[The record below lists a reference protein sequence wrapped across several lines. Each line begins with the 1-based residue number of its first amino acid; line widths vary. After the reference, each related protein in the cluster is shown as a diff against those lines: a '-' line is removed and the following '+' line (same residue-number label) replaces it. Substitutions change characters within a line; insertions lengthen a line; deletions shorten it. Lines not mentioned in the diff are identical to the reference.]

1 MHALVLT
8 SASPNASRDLAR
20 PIAGAPLLA
29 RQLEFLRGNGVTHVV
44 INRVADEPAPIS
56 LRDDALN
63 VGLSITWI
71 PSTQPLDRYELARR
85 AGLDGQLLVV
95 LAHGRMSN
103 VDLGKAI
110 ALASMSAND
119 VEVGEASRAIAIWHA
134 GREFREVRSVVAD
147 GWIADI
153 VTEEYAQALTEDAL
167 LGRCSGIEI
176 RGSEVAPGVW
186 MGRGAI
192 VSRSA
197 NVEAPCYFGPNAF
210 VGQGAHVGPGAVLGA
225 SAVVETGARVTH
237 ARVDDKVVVGRSLI
251 VDRAY
256 LSAKVLTPHVGE
268 AIQMDDE
275 LLVSARRASTIPA
288 RLAAVAALGVVAP
301 AALAFGGD
309 ALVIA
314 RRLARI
320 VSGTGSWI
328 GVSDEEAVLDV
339 EQVLVHRD
347 AGEED
352 RAAARALYRSTKSSS
367 SDARLLLSRI
377 IRGGS
382 TQ

>member
-8 SASPNASRDLAR
+8 SASPHASRDLAR

-29 RQLEFLRGNGVTHVV
+29 RQLEYLRRNGVTHVV
-44 INRVADEPAPIS
+44 INRVADEPAPTS

-71 PSTQPLDRYELARR
+71 PSTQPLDRLELAQR
-85 AGLDGQLLVV
+85 AGLGGQLVIV
-95 LAHGRMSN
+95 LAHGRMAD
-103 VDLGKAI
+103 VDLRQGI
-110 ALASMSAND
+110 TLASMSGDD
-119 VEVGEASRAIAIWHA
+119 VEVGDASKAIAIWHA
-134 GREFREVRSVVAD
+134 GRELHEVHLVDAE

-153 VTEEYAQALTEDAL
+153 VTEEHAQALTEDVL
-167 LGRCSGIEI
+167 SGRRNGIEV

-186 MGRGAI
+186 MARGAI

-197 NVEAPCYFGPNAF
+197 TVEAPCYFGPNAF
-210 VGQGAHVGPGAVLGA
+210 VGQGAHVGPGAILGA

-237 ARVDDKVVVGRSLI
+237 ARVADKVVVGRSLI

-256 LSAKVLTPHVGE
+256 LDAKILEPHVGD
-268 AIQMDDE
+268 AIPMDDE

-301 AALAFGGD
+301 VAVAFGGD

-339 EQVLVHRD
+339 EPALVRTD
-347 AGEED
+347 APEED

-367 SDARLLLSRI
+367 ADVRLLLSRI

-382 TQ
+382 TP